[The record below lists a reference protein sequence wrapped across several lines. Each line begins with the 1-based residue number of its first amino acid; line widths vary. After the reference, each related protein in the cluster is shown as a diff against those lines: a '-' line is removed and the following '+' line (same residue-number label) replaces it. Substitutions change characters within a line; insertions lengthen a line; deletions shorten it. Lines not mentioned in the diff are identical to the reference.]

1 MKPHPI
7 LIIIKPFYKM
17 LSDTKLNYLQQ
28 LVQNASREEIIW
40 TKGYL
45 AGFLEG
51 SKNEIQIPVIASTE
65 NVAVKPLIIY
75 GTETGNSKKVA
86 SQLLANFKKN
96 KIQAKAIDVFQ
107 YDTAKLEKETIILF
121 VMSTQ
126 GEGEFP
132 QNAIQFYNYLQK
144 NDLDLQHISF
154 AVLGLGDSSYPLF
167 CHAGVLLDEILSKR
181 GAKRLL
187 PLVKSDVDFAPNVLQ
202 WEQDLQQVFKQQT
215 TTEVVI
221 SKMATTTSHKKSYV
235 GKINNKIILNDI
247 GSNKKTYHI
256 EIVTEEEVLYEPG
269 DALGIIPKN
278 SKEDTQ
284 AIMNYFQA
292 DAQKLITINGEQ
304 KTVENW
310 LQEKNI
316 KGLSKRSLEQLGHL
330 LQAEITFER
339 ADLIDVLQVYPKPDS
354 FQIENLLE
362 ILLPIAPRL
371 YSIASSNEAH
381 DGEVHLTVNLNTF
394 NVSNQ
399 LKTGLASQFLADFP
413 LHEPLDFY
421 IHKNQNFRLPKED
434 TDIIMIGPGTGIAPF
449 RSFLSQRDASGAE
462 GKNWLFFGEQH
473 FVHDFYYQ
481 TEIQEWIATG
491 VLTKLDTAFSR
502 DQERKIYVQDRI
514 KEKAKEFNAWLEN
527 GAHLYICGQ
536 KNPMSADVEEV
547 IVEVL
552 SQERNIATTEAKQ
565 ILEELEATGKYQKD
579 VY

>member
-1 MKPHPI
+1 
-7 LIIIKPFYKM
+7 M

-51 SKNEIQIPVIASTE
+51 SKNGIQIPVIASTE

-107 YDTAKLEKETIILF
+107 YDTAKLDKETIILF

-132 QNAIQFYNYLQK
+132 QNAIQFYNYLQTH
-144 NDLDLQHISF
+144 DLDLQHISF

-167 CHAGVLLDEILSKR
+167 CHAGVLLDEILAKK

-187 PLVKSDVDFAPNVLQ
+187 PLVKSDVDFFPNVLQ
-202 WEQDLQQVFKQQT
+202 WEQDLQQVFKQQVAP
-215 TTEVVI
+215 EILV
-221 SKMATTTSHKKSYV
+221 SKMATVTSHKKNYV
-235 GKINNKIILNDI
+235 GKINNKIVLNDV
-247 GSNKKTYHI
+247 GSNKETYHV
-256 EIVTEEEVLYEPG
+256 EIVTEEVVLYEPG
-269 DALGIIPKN
+269 DALGIVPKN
-278 SKEDTQ
+278 TKEDAQ
-284 AIMNYFQA
+284 IIINYFQA
-292 DAQKLITINGEQ
+292 DAHKLITIKDEQ

-316 KGLSKRSLEQLGHL
+316 KGLSKRSLEQLAHL
-330 LQAEITFER
+330 LQTEIAFEK
-339 ADLIDVLQVYPKPDS
+339 ADLIDVLQLYPKPES

-381 DGEVHLTVNLNTF
+381 DGELHLTVNLNTF
-394 NVSNQ
+394 NVNNQ

-413 LHEPLDFY
+413 LQESLEFY

-434 TDIIMIGPGTGIAPF
+434 ADIIMIGPGTGIAPF

-502 DQERKIYVQDRI
+502 DQAHKIYVQDRI
-514 KEKAKEFNAWLEN
+514 KENAKEFNAWLEN

-536 KNPMSADVEEV
+536 KKPMSTDVEQA

-552 SQERNIATTEAKQ
+552 SQERKISAEQAKQ
-565 ILEELEATGKYQKD
+565 ILEELEVIGKYQKD